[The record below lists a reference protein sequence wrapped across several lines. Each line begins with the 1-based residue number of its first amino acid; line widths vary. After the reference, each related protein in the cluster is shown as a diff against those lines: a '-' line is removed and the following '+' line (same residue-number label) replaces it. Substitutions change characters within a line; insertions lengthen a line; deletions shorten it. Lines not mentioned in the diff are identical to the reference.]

1 MSVMQQ
7 SDFPASPFPGATFV
21 PGVGNPR
28 AQIMV
33 IGEAPGATED
43 EQGLPFVG
51 GAGKILDMA
60 IKQAGLSRADM
71 YVTNVLKYRPPNNNI
86 KHPKAQLAM
95 KGFKQALLAE
105 IFRVK
110 PNVIV
115 PLGNTALSALGIGYP
130 ITRARGSIFS
140 TSLGKVIPT
149 YHPAYIMRQWHE
161 MFTSIRD
168 WSKIKRHMSNR
179 VVREPIEN
187 FIIDPTLQDLELLEL
202 RIQKQLQKGTDV
214 VLGVDLETFYVD
226 HPLDTPIK
234 TIGIATS
241 STNAIVVPF
250 ITQAGNYYWNSDEEA
265 TRAIDI
271 INRLLSDPR
280 ITIMCHNALFDVQV
294 LMHHGFEVTNPI
306 YDTMLGQYLVYHP
319 SPHTLEYLVSIYSDY
334 PAWKLEAGDNDK
346 EFREYNARDCVVMHA
361 FKEQLDEDIISNNV
375 HHVFE
380 NVCKVI
386 LPTCRM
392 MLNGIGLDNT
402 KYNATRDMLTSDMG
416 ELKSKLVELS
426 GRPSLNPSAPQQVGK
441 VLFDDMGLVSGVK
454 TGKGKKST
462 GKDVLN
468 KLANRYPD
476 NEFVSNLLLYR
487 EYEQRYKTFI
497 KNLRTH
503 DDGRVHTQFALHTAV
518 TGRYSSK
525 NPNLQNLP
533 ARTDPQ
539 GYIRQMYR
547 AAPGNVIVEF
557 DYSQQE
563 LMIFAELAGDE
574 IWKEAFS
581 KGEDVHALNAVAL
594 IGFYNKKYR
603 TFVKNFIYGLIYGSE
618 GGEIEKVAPREL
630 LEKLSI
636 RQMLNNLQKEH
647 PWLFEY
653 RKKIE
658 KDVNKN
664 HYVLN
669 AYGRKRW
676 FVGKPTKADLR
687 AAYNFPIQ
695 STAADI
701 VHEKTPQIDELM
713 LDNEGCKLILQL
725 HDAYYLEMP
734 EADVPR
740 VAPIVKSIMEERVVT
755 PLGYEFN
762 LKVEGEKGPSLSSV
776 EMEPLDAN

>member
-1 MSVMQQ
+1 MSVMEQ
-7 SDFPASPFPGATFV
+7 SEFPPSPFTGANFV

-28 AQIMV
+28 AEIMV
-33 IGEAPGATED
+33 IGEAPGANED
-43 EQGLPFVG
+43 AQGKPFVG

-60 IKQAGLSRADM
+60 LKAAGLSRSDM
-71 YVTNVLKYRPPNNNI
+71 YITNVLKYRPPNNNI

-95 KGFKQALLAE
+95 KGFKQALLTE

-115 PLGNTALSALGIGYP
+115 PLGNTPLNALGIEYP
-130 ITRARGSIFS
+130 ITRARGSIFG

-149 YHPAYIMRQWHE
+149 YHPAYVMRQWHE

-187 FIIDPTLQDLELLEL
+187 FIIDPTLKDLELLEL
-202 RIQKQLQKGTDV
+202 RVQTQLRKGNDV
-214 VLGVDLETFYVD
+214 VLGIDLETFYVD

-234 TIGIATS
+234 TIGISTS
-241 STNAIVVPF
+241 PTNAIVVPF
-250 ITQAGNYYWNSDEEA
+250 ITQSGNYYWKSDGEA
-265 TRAIDI
+265 TQAIDI

-280 ITIMCHNALFDVQV
+280 ITKMCHNALFDVLV
-294 LMHHGFEVTNPI
+294 LMHHGFEVVNPI

-334 PAWKLEAGDNDK
+334 PAWKLEAGENDK
-346 EFREYNARDCVVMHA
+346 EFREYNARDCVVMQA
-361 FKEQLDEDIISNNV
+361 FKEQLDEDILSNNV

-392 MLNGIGLDNT
+392 MLNGIGLDRT
-402 KYNATRDMLTSDMG
+402 KYNATRDMLTADIGQLTS
-416 ELKSKLVELS
+416 ELQELS
-426 GRPSLNPSAPQQVGK
+426 GRPSLNPAANQQVAK
-441 VLFDDMGLVSGVK
+441 VLFSDMNLTSGVRTK
-454 TGKGKKST
+454 GGKYSTDKS
-462 GKDVLN
+462 VLN
-468 KLANRYPD
+468 KLSNRYPD
-476 NEFVSNLLLYR
+476 NEFVSKMIQYR

-503 DDGRVHTQFALHTAV
+503 DDGRVHSQFALHTAV

-547 AAPGNVIVEF
+547 AAPGNKIVEF

-574 IWKEAFS
+574 IWKEAFRNS
-581 KGEDVHALNAVAL
+581 EDVHALNAVAL
-594 IGFYNKKYR
+594 IGFYDKKYR

-630 LEKLSI
+630 LEKISI

-658 KDVNKN
+658 KDVYKN

-701 VHEKTPQIDELM
+701 VHEKTPYIDELM
-713 LDNEGCKLILQL
+713 LENEGCKLILQL

-734 EADVPR
+734 EEAIPR
-740 VAPIVKSIMEERVVT
+740 VAPIVRQIMEERVVT

-762 LKVEGEKGPSLSSV
+762 LKVEGEQGPSLSAV